1 MLVDQELDNKASSHK
16 LHNPKPVVG
25 KGSFKSNGH
34 RYNIE
39 LKWGAI
45 LLFPTFLHQK

>member
-16 LHNPKPVVG
+16 LHNPKPVG
-25 KGSFKSNGH
+25 KVVLKVKGQ

-39 LKWGAI
+39 LK
-45 LLFPTFLHQK
+45 